1 MSVNKAI
8 IIGRLGQDPQVSHS
22 QSGSAVAKMSVATD
36 ESWKDKDGNRQE
48 KTEWHRV
55 VAFGR
60 TAELCGEYL
69 KKGREVYVEG
79 SIQTREW
86 EDKEGQRRWTTEIKA
101 QRVNFLGGRQDDGGG
116 QRRQQ
121 GGGQRQGG
129 QSGGYSYTGQQGDG
143 GGDIPF

>member
-101 QRVNFLGGRQDDGGG
+101 QRVNFLGGAQQGGGG

-121 GGGQRQGG
+121 AGGQPQQGGGYRAP
-129 QSGGYSYTGQQGDG
+129 QSGGFND
-143 GGDIPF
+143 DDVPF